1 MRSHRPGCD
10 HCAMVAAWREMVAAE
25 RERHGGWRNENYR
38 PSVTF
43 GQWLVIWHRERRA
56 A

>member
-1 MRSHRPGCD
+1 
-10 HCAMVAAWREMVAAE
+10 MVAAWREMVEAE